1 MADESFDYPTMA
13 RALILGD
20 KDTVARKTRE
30 GLDLALDPKTLI
42 FKGLIPGMDVVG
54 EKFRRNEYYVPQVL
68 LSARAMYAGLDLLK
82 PLITA
87 SARADDYFG
96 VVVIGT
102 AQGDLHDIGK
112 NLVAMMLEGAG
123 FKVVNLGRDV
133 APEVFVRAVEEH
145 GASIVGISALM
156 TTTMPA
162 MKRTID
168 ALVRAGLRERVKV
181 MVGGAPV
188 SQAFADE
195 IGADGYARDST
206 SAVVRAKILVFDRGY
221 GTMLFAAGLANGACP
236 ELWNDTHADI
246 VRGIHKGYVDAGS
259 QIVETK
265 TFGGSRLKLN
275 EYKLGE
281 RTRELNEKGARLAR
295 AVAPR
300 GTYIAGSI
308 GPTSRLPRDYA
319 LDEGVT
325 DEEYVATFREQAEAL
340 AEGGVDLFAVETMMF
355 PQEATAAVRACKQ
368 VANLP
373 VMATMFFQYEV
384 MHDRDRTM
392 WGESPAEVA
401 TSLLAAGA
409 DVVGMNCGRGPDRA
423 IVIIREMRKATDAPL
438 VAYPN

>member
-1 MADESFDYPTMA
+1 MGDEGFDYPTMA

-30 GLDLALDPKTLI
+30 GLDRSVDPKALI

-87 SARADDYFG
+87 SARSDDYYG

-123 FKVVNLGRDV
+123 FRVVNLGRDV

-145 GASIVGISALM
+145 NANIVGISALM

-168 ALVRAGLRERVKV
+168 ALVRAGLRARVKV

-195 IGADGYARDST
+195 IGADGYAKDST
-206 SAVVRAKILVFDRGY
+206 LAVVKAKTLVR
-221 GTMLFAAGLANGACP
+221 
-236 ELWNDTHADI
+236 
-246 VRGIHKGYVDAGS
+246 
-259 QIVETK
+259 VE
-265 TFGGSRLKLN
+265 
-275 EYKLGE
+275 
-281 RTRELNEKGARLAR
+281 A
-295 AVAPR
+295 
-300 GTYIAGSI
+300 
-308 GPTSRLPRDYA
+308 
-319 LDEGVT
+319 GVT
-325 DEEYVATFREQAEAL
+325 
-340 AEGGVDLFAVETMMF
+340 
-355 PQEATAAVRACKQ
+355 P
-368 VANLP
+368 
-373 VMATMFFQYEV
+373 
-384 MHDRDRTM
+384 
-392 WGESPAEVA
+392 S
-401 TSLLAAGA
+401 
-409 DVVGMNCGRGPDRA
+409 
-423 IVIIREMRKATDAPL
+423 
-438 VAYPN
+438 